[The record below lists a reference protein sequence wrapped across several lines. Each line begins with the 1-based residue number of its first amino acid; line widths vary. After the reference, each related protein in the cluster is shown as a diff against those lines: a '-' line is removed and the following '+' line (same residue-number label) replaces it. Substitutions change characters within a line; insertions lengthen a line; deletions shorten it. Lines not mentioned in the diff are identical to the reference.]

1 MSIKDQLHVMVVDDM
16 STSRGLII
24 QALESMGI
32 RNIRHAAD
40 GAEALANIATRPVHL
55 VLSDFNMPGMDGLE
69 LLRALRANAATRG
82 VGFILIT
89 GRADKA
95 LIDRGKALG
104 MNNFIK
110 KPFTLVELKACLEA
124 VIGRF

>member
-1 MSIKDQLHVMVVDDM
+1 MGIKDQIHIMVVDDM

-24 QALESMGI
+24 QALEAMGI
-32 RNIRHAAD
+32 KNVHAAAD
-40 GAEALANIATRPVHL
+40 GQEAVAKIAKRPVHL
-55 VLSDFNMPGMDGLE
+55 VLSDYNMPGMDGLT
-69 LLRALRANAATRG
+69 LLRTLRGNAGTKG

-89 GRADKA
+89 GRADKE

-110 KPFTLVELKACLEA
+110 KPFTLPDLKACLEA

>member
-16 STSRGLII
+16 STSRGLMV
-24 QALESMGI
+24 QALEAMGI
-32 RNIRHAAD
+32 RNVHHAAD
-40 GAEALANIATRPVHL
+40 GQEALAKIAKRPVHL
-55 VLSDFNMPGMDGLE
+55 VLSDFNMPGMDGLT
-69 LLRALRANAATRG
+69 LLKSLRTQAPTKG

-89 GRADKA
+89 GRADRE
-95 LIDRGKALG
+95 IVDRGKALG

-110 KPFTLVELKACLEA
+110 KPFTLVDLRSCLEA